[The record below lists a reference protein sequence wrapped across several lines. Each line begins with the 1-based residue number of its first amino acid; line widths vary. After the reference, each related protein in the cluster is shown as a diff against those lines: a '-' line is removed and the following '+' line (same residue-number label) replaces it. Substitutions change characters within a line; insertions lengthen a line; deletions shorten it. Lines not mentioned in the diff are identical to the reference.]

1 MNSKNIDSLSWT
13 YAGFFLLDD
22 NLQSFRM
29 NTSIVPGVISCFQS
43 ISYSNFVKTLS
54 CLLIVSLESTEAAA
68 NDRGVE
74 MIIHRK
80 TKLISLKIKVA
91 EITKDHN
98 RVVII
103 NERSKFLID
112 GWKIWYS
119 TRMNSAKRTNIRIVN
134 ATIEYFPFENEQ
146 TNT

>member
-43 ISYSNFVKTLS
+43 ISSSNFVKTLS

-112 GWKIWYS
+112 G
-119 TRMNSAKRTNIRIVN
+119 
-134 ATIEYFPFENEQ
+134 
-146 TNT
+146 